1 MTMILLSRNKLMGL
15 SLIALAVLSA
25 CADEIEKGRNDRF
38 VSFSVNTQENN
49 GWIDG
54 KDSRVAH
61 GQAEPHFFEPI
72 EMEGQNGKPLYLI
85 GEVTQSSVAD
95 VQYISRGTQIE
106 PSLDGMQPFGVTAF
120 LEGGKYMDNVE
131 VTREK
136 SGSKVTWKPASN
148 YLWPAGKVLDFYAR
162 HPLVLDGLT
171 MNTDLTSADYTVNAD
186 NGKQADLMFA
196 VAKGETEPAGGG
208 STSLAF
214 NHALTA
220 VKFVCGANMEV
231 GTLKSISLEN
241 VCSQGTYAVE
251 GMTWSDVKTPATFSL
266 SVDKSTA
273 GSKEG
278 DALTDNTQT
287 FFMIPQ
293 TLGAD
298 AKVKVVFE
306 DATGTKTLTAK
317 IGGQKWERGTT
328 VTYRVSTTSI
338 IYVPEFEVVWP
349 SNGFTYKG
357 GYLVFAVKS
366 FRTSSKGDK
375 EIVPWTAEFS
385 TDGGASWQHAAPTWL
400 QGFTVSGA
408 GSLDYVSGQGGTV
421 NEQVGVDI
429 STHTP
434 TLRATPSKG
443 SKAEPY
449 NLSNSHGTKDV
460 VENTAN
466 CYVVNAPGWYS
477 FPLVYGNAIKNG
489 ATNASAYTST
499 APDEKYVL
507 NPFINH
513 TGNGITDPY
522 ISKNADCT
530 PAKAELVWQ
539 DSENLVTDIQYNPG
553 TNGGNI
559 SFQVKQESIH
569 QGNAVIAI
577 KDVADNVLWSWHIW
591 VTDEDINKTITI
603 TNFDNKNFDVMS
615 VNLGYCNGPL
625 MDYAERGCLV
635 KFTAGTEVRGPFEI
649 KQDKGQEQ
657 KLGNNTYYQWGR
669 KDPILPIDG
678 MTEEYSDMYGE
689 NVEISGQTKK
699 WYNKDGASFTDAPM
713 YMDFGH
719 DRDYI
724 KNSILNPG
732 RWHENN
738 QSDGDGVFKNLWN
751 ADCNKFDS
759 PAKEMEVVKTVYD
772 PSPVGFKI
780 SGPKT
785 FTGFAKSTDFVY
797 AKSDVNGEWN
807 ESLLE
812 WDFYTNST
820 KNERIIFPATGRRC
834 AHPDGFYFYDAYGA
848 GAYCWFA
855 VASNA
860 SNGYVFEAESDK
872 AIYVQLLG
880 DELQLGTCG
889 SIGPKD
895 KALSIRCVRE

>member
-1 MTMILLSRNKLMGL
+1 MITILLSRNKLMGL
-15 SLIALAVLSA
+15 SLIALAALSA

-54 KDSRVAH
+54 KDSRVAYR
-61 GQAEPHFFEPI
+61 QAEPRFFEPI

-95 VQYISRGTQIE
+95 VQYVSRGTQIE

-131 VTREK
+131 VTREE
-136 SGSKVTWKPASN
+136 SGSTVTWKPASN

-162 HPLVLDGLT
+162 HPLALDGLT
-171 MNTDLTSADYTVNAD
+171 MNSDLTSADYTVNAD
-186 NGKQADLMFA
+186 NSKQADLMFA
-196 VAKGETEPAGGG
+196 VAKGKTEPTGGG
-208 STSLAF
+208 STSLTF

-220 VKFVCGANMEV
+220 IKFVCGANMEA
-231 GTLKSISLEN
+231 GTLKSISLED

-293 TLGAD
+293 TLSAD

-328 VTYRVSTTSI
+328 ITYRVSTTSI
-338 IYVPEFEVVWP
+338 IYVPEFTVIWP
-349 SNGFTYKG
+349 TNPEFTYKG
-357 GYLVFAVKS
+357 GYLTFAVKS

-375 EIVPWTAEFS
+375 EVVPWKAEYS
-385 TDGGASWQHAAPTWL
+385 TDGGNTWLATPPSWL
-400 QGFTVSGA
+400 QGFPESGE
-408 GSLDYVSGQGGTV
+408 GSLDFVQDGGTV
-421 NEQVGVDI
+421 VEQEGVDV

-443 SKAEPY
+443 SEAEPY

-499 APDEKYVL
+499 APDEQWVL

-513 TGNGITDPY
+513 TGNGITNPY
-522 ISKNADCT
+522 ISNNADCT

-577 KDVADNVLWSWHIW
+577 KDAADNVLWSWHIW
-591 VTDEDINKTITI
+591 VTDEDVNKTITI
-603 TNFDNKNFDVMS
+603 TNSDNENFDVMS

-625 MDYAERGCLV
+625 MDYAERSCLV
-635 KFTAGTEVRGPFEI
+635 KFTAGTKICGPFDV
-649 KQDKGQEQ
+649 KQLKGKEQ

-669 KDPILPIDG
+669 KDPMLPIIG
-678 MTEEYSDMYGE
+678 TIKEYSEDWE
-689 NVEISGQTKK
+689 DFIETSILTKK
-699 WYNKDGASFTDAPM
+699 WYDKSTSYTDPLTGKDLGSNENFIKGA
-713 YMDFGH
+713 
-719 DRDYI
+719 
-724 KNSILNPG
+724 ILNPNIMHQTSSG
-732 RWHENN
+732 SANYYY
-738 QSDGDGVFKNLWN
+738 KNLWSAN
-751 ADCNKFDS
+751 CNDFGN
-759 PAKEMEVVKTVYD
+759 PAKEIAVVKTVYD

-780 SGPKT
+780 PDGKA
-785 FTGFAKSTDFVY
+785 FTGFTTTGQYTDDK
-797 AKSDVNGEWN
+797 AEVNGRWDEAT
-807 ESLLE
+807 LE
-812 WDFYTNST
+812 WKFYTDKS
-820 KNERIIFPATGRRC
+820 KNKEITFPATGCRQQ
-834 AHPDGFYFYDAYGA
+834 YFKLTPTKAYYYGIA
-848 GAYCWFA
+848 SYCWLA
-855 VASNA
+855 IGPSTP
-860 SNGYVFEAESDK
+860 NGYRFNAESEMS
-872 AIYVQLLG
+872 IYGLG
-880 DELQLGTCG
+880 ISFYSTEMRARA
-889 SIGPKD
+889 S
-895 KALSIRCVRE
+895 SVRCVKE

>member
-1 MTMILLSRNKLMGL
+1 MITILLSRNKLMGL
-15 SLIALAVLSA
+15 SLIALAALSA

-136 SGSKVTWKPASN
+136 SGSTVTWKPASN

-171 MNTDLTSADYTVNAD
+171 MNSDLTGADYTVNAD

-220 VKFVCGANMEV
+220 VKFVCGANMEA

-273 GSKEG
+273 GSKED

-293 TLGAD
+293 TLGTD
-298 AKVKVVFE
+298 AKVKVEFE

-338 IYVPEFEVVWP
+338 IYVPEFEVIWP

-375 EIVPWTAEFS
+375 QVVPWKAEFS

-400 QGFTVSGA
+400 QGFTSSGA

-434 TLRATPSKG
+434 TLRVTPSKG

-466 CYVVNAPGWYS
+466 CYVLNAPGWYS

-603 TNFDNKNFDVMS
+603 TNFDNENFDVMS

-625 MDYAERGCLV
+625 IDYAERSCLV

-669 KDPILPIDG
+669 KDPILPLIE
-678 MTEEYSDMYGE
+678 TVKEYSEDFEDY
-689 NVEISGQTKK
+689 VEVGFVTKK
-699 WYNKDGASFTDAPM
+699 WYDKNGASSTSEPVN
-713 YMDFGH
+713 MDLGAEDDF
-719 DRDYI
+719 I
-724 KNSILNPG
+724 KSAILNPNARHVSSG
-732 RWHENN
+732 
-738 QSDGDGVFKNLWN
+738 SGGDGRYKNLWS
-751 ADCNKFDS
+751 ADCNVFREGGSANMD
-759 PAKEMEVVKTVYD
+759 VVKTIYD
-772 PSPVGFKI
+772 PSPIGFKLPAGNTFTGVTITGKTESNESKI
-780 SGPKT
+780 SGKWDE
-785 FTGFAKSTDFVY
+785 KLM
-797 AKSDVNGEWN
+797 EW
-807 ESLLE
+807 S
-812 WDFYTNST
+812 FYTDNSKLKT
-820 KNERIIFPATGRRC
+820 IIFPSTGQRR
-834 AHPDGFYFYDAYGA
+834 HFNDEYYWNEYGISSL
-848 GAYCWFA
+848 CWLAPA
-855 VASNA
+855 VNTSNA
-860 SNGYVFEAESDK
+860 YNFQASPIGYTFFDGVYPHVEESK
-872 AIYVQLLG
+872 A
-880 DELQLGTCG
+880 
-889 SIGPKD
+889 
-895 KALSIRCVRE
+895 AAMSIRCVRE

>member
-1 MTMILLSRNKLMGL
+1 MITILLSRNKLMGL
-15 SLIALAVLSA
+15 SLIALTALSA
-25 CADEIEKGRNDRF
+25 CTDEIEKGRSDRF

-136 SGSKVTWKPASN
+136 SGSTVTWKPASN

-171 MNTDLTSADYTVNAD
+171 MNSDLTGADYTVNAD

-220 VKFVCGANMEV
+220 VKFVCGANMEA

-328 VTYRVSTTSI
+328 ITYRVSTTSI
-338 IYVPEFEVVWP
+338 IYVPEFTVIWP
-349 SNGFTYKG
+349 TNPEYTYKG
-357 GYLVFAVKS
+357 GFLTFVVKS

-375 EIVPWTAEFS
+375 QVVPWKAEYS
-385 TDGGASWQHAAPTWL
+385 TDGGNTWLATPPSWL
-400 QGFTVSGA
+400 QGFPESGE
-408 GSLDYVSGQGGTV
+408 GSLDFVHNGGTV
-421 NEQVGVDI
+421 VEQEGVDV

-434 TLRATPSKG
+434 MLRATPSKG
-443 SKAEPY
+443 SKVEPY

-499 APDEKYVL
+499 APDEQWVL

-513 TGNGITDPY
+513 TGNGITNPY
-522 ISKNADCT
+522 ISNNADCT

-539 DSENLVTDIQYNPG
+539 DSENLVTDIKYNPG

-577 KDVADNVLWSWHIW
+577 KDAADNVLWSWHIW
-591 VTDEDINKTITI
+591 VTDEDVNKTITI
-603 TNFDNKNFDVMS
+603 TNSDNENFDVMS

-625 MDYAERGCLV
+625 MDYAERSCLV
-635 KFTAGTEVRGPFEI
+635 KFTAGTKICGPFDV
-649 KQDKGQEQ
+649 KQLKGKEQ

-669 KDPILPIDG
+669 KDPAQPMDG
-678 MTEEYSDMYGE
+678 MKDE
-689 NVEISGQTKK
+689 NTGKGQTKR
-699 WYNKDGASFTDAPM
+699 WYDNNGAFSIDDPIHK
-713 YMDFGH
+713 DFGSGK
-719 DRDYI
+719 DYI
-724 KNSILNPG
+724 KNAILNPG
-732 RWHENN
+732 KWHENN
-738 QSDGDGVFKNLWN
+738 QSRGDGVYKNLWS
-751 ADCNKFDS
+751 ADCNVYS
-759 PAKEMEVVKTVYD
+759 GAKPSNTVTKTVYD

-780 SGPKT
+780 PPIKT
-785 FTGFAKSTDFVY
+785 FTGFAKSSDFVY
-797 AKSDVNGEWN
+797 ELSEVNGKWN

-812 WDFYTNST
+812 WNFYSNNSKT
-820 KNERIIFPATGRRC
+820 TTVTFPATGRRC
-834 AHPDGFYFYDAYGA
+834 HAHDNFYAYDAYGMA
-848 GAYCWFA
+848 SYCWLA
-855 VASNA
+855 VANDYSK
-860 SNGYVFEAESDK
+860 GCTFDAETDK
-872 AIYVQLLG
+872 VSYVQLVG
-880 DELQLGTCG
+880 GEVQLCTQT
-889 SIGPKD
+889 SYSRE
-895 KALSIRCVRE
+895 AAMSIRCVRE

>member
-15 SLIALAVLSA
+15 SLIALTALSA
-25 CADEIEKGRNDRF
+25 CTDEIEKGRSDRF

-136 SGSKVTWKPASN
+136 SGSTVTWKPASN

-171 MNTDLTSADYTVNAD
+171 MNTDLTGADYTVNAD

-220 VKFVCGANMEV
+220 VKFVCGANMEA

-273 GSKEG
+273 GSKED

-298 AKVKVVFE
+298 AKVKVEFE

-349 SNGFTYKG
+349 SNPEYTYKG
-357 GYLVFAVKS
+357 GYLTFAVKS

-375 EIVPWTAEFS
+375 EVVPWTAEFS
-385 TDGGASWQHAAPTWL
+385 TDGGASWQHTAPTWL
-400 QGFTVSGA
+400 QGFPVSGA
-408 GSLDYVSGQGGTV
+408 GSIDYVIGIGGTI

-591 VTDEDINKTITI
+591 VTDEDINKTIAI

-669 KDPILPIDG
+669 KDPILPLIE
-678 MTEEYSDMYGE
+678 TVKEYSEDFEDY
-689 NVEISGQTKK
+689 VEVGFVTKK
-699 WYNKDGASFTDAPM
+699 WYDKNGASSTSEPVN
-713 YMDFGH
+713 MDLGAEDDF
-719 DRDYI
+719 I
-724 KNSILNPG
+724 KSAILNPNARHVSSG
-732 RWHENN
+732 
-738 QSDGDGVFKNLWN
+738 SGGDGRYKNLWS
-751 ADCNKFDS
+751 ADCNVFREGGSANMD
-759 PAKEMEVVKTVYD
+759 VVKTIYD
-772 PSPVGFKI
+772 PSPIGFKLPAGNTFTGVTITGETESNESKI
-780 SGPKT
+780 SGKWDE
-785 FTGFAKSTDFVY
+785 KLM
-797 AKSDVNGEWN
+797 EW
-807 ESLLE
+807 S
-812 WDFYTNST
+812 FYTDKSKLKT
-820 KNERIIFPATGRRC
+820 IIFPSTGQRR
-834 AHPDGFYFYDAYGA
+834 HFNDEYYWNEYGISSL
-848 GAYCWFA
+848 CWLAPA
-855 VASNA
+855 VNTSNA
-860 SNGYVFEAESDK
+860 YNFQASPIGYTFFDGVYPHVEESK
-872 AIYVQLLG
+872 A
-880 DELQLGTCG
+880 
-889 SIGPKD
+889 
-895 KALSIRCVRE
+895 AAMSIRCVRE